1 MANPSEKITVDD
13 CRVGA
18 WVEVSNGGKE
28 PWRGMIAKVDPK
40 STQPIAVKWVGN
52 ATPGLAVKP
61 GVQWPTNTPDG
72 LYTWRGGIHFVE
84 LETLLE
90 VNDDLFHVANRKGL
104 QHAELPCKP
113 ANVFCYERTCRGR
126 CTGVPSA
133 ACLLYTSPSPRDVE
147 ESRMPSSA

>member
-1 MANPSEKITVDD
+1 MPDPSEKITVDD

-52 ATPGLAVKP
+52 ATPGLLVKP
-61 GVQWPTNTPDG
+61 GVKWPTNTPDG

-104 QHAELPCKP
+104 
-113 ANVFCYERTCRGR
+113 
-126 CTGVPSA
+126 
-133 ACLLYTSPSPRDVE
+133 
-147 ESRMPSSA
+147 

>member
-28 PWRGMIAKVDPK
+28 PWRGMIAKVDPT
-40 STQPIAVKWVGN
+40 SSQPIAVKWVGN

-61 GVQWPTNTPDG
+61 GVKWPTNTPDG

-84 LETLLE
+84 VL
-90 VNDDLFHVANRKGL
+90 H
-104 QHAELPCKP
+104 H
-113 ANVFCYERTCRGR
+113 RTFMRDG
-126 CTGVPSA
+126 
-133 ACLLYTSPSPRDVE
+133 DVE
-147 ESRMPSSA
+147 AAEAILPQRREIFPE

>member
-1 MANPSEKITVDD
+1 
-13 CRVGA
+13 
-18 WVEVSNGGKE
+18 
-28 PWRGMIAKVDPK
+28 MIAKVDPT
-40 STQPIAVKWVGN
+40 SSQPIAVKWVGN

-61 GVQWPTNTPDG
+61 GVKWPTNTPDG

-133 ACLLYTSPSPRDVE
+133 WHPPPPAKQKHAAGAKGKVKPAAQPTAKAKLKPPPPR
-147 ESRMPSSA
+147 P